1 MRSNI
6 SAPRTQ
12 PGANSSSTM
21 IPVRSSLIAD
31 RETECVTTSRPSAGA
46 MSKCG
51 VRTLPRPRAG
61 HDEVIGWTTT
71 RSSTYR
77 PSAESTNGSI
87 GAVAS
92 FTA

>member
-71 RSSTYR
+71 TL
-77 PSAESTNGSI
+77 
-87 GAVAS
+87 
-92 FTA
+92 